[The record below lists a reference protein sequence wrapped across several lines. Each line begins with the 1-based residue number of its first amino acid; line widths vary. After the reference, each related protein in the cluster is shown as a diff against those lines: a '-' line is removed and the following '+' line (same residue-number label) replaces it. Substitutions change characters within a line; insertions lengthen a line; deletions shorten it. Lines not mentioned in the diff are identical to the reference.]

1 MTKWKKIALKALMA
15 VTLTTTSIY
24 IFAPWKYALY
34 YFKALPNSLQAQVTE
49 ASENGIDGVLVY
61 VQKGDAP
68 GTTYTSGWHNKAQNI
83 PAHKDAL
90 FKIASIAKLYEAVAI
105 AKMVDAKLLSLD
117 NTLADYLPELATRIE
132 HANKITLRTMVNHT
146 SGIPNYSDQEGFDWS
161 KNIPNV
167 LDLVLD
173 KPANFIPG
181 EDYAYSNTNYLLL
194 NAIMS
199 RVLGYPH
206 TEYIRNEVLVPLGLS
221 NTYFSVNDVEPS
233 KIMSGYH
240 VGYETDWKHL
250 EQGFVASAE
259 DVGIFI
265 RALNDGSL
273 FNGNE
278 KAIYDTIYVV
288 HITKTRCSRKVRS

>member
-1 MTKWKKIALKALMA
+1 MRYKI
-15 VTLTTTSIY
+15 
-24 IFAPWKYALY
+24 
-34 YFKALPNSLQAQVTE
+34 
-49 ASENGIDGVLVY
+49 
-61 VQKGDAP
+61 
-68 GTTYTSGWHNKAQNI
+68 
-83 PAHKDAL
+83 
-90 FKIASIAKLYEAVAI
+90 
-105 AKMVDAKLLSLD
+105 VDAKLLSLD

-161 KNIPNV
+161 ENIPNV

-173 KPANFIPG
+173 KPANFVPG

-194 NAIMS
+194 NTIMR

-221 NTYFSVNDVEPS
+221 NTYFSVNDIEPS

-240 VGYETDWKHL
+240 VGHETDWKHL

-278 KAIYDTIYVV
+278 KAIYDTIYVYEHTGWV
-288 HITKTRCSRKVRS
+288 LGYSSIARYHKDIDTVVIQFTSTTGDDRVMLTSIIYERIMRILRGD